1 MNKGSNTKKVGA
13 VLATA
18 FMAFVGILTETSLNV
33 TFPTLMKQFRV
44 SLDTI
49 QWTTTAY
56 LLMIAIIMVSSSY
69 QNTRFT
75 AKQLFSTACITFI
88 VGSLLSAFATNFPV
102 MLLGRLISACG
113 AGLSTPLMFNLIVEI
128 MPRKKWGFY
137 MGIASL
143 VIAMAPTLG
152 PAFGGAVTYYLSWNW
167 IFIIASIFAV
177 VVFIYG
183 IFNVGKYHEVRKEKL
198 DWTSYLFLSLALVS
212 LVVGLNQISQGL
224 NDIWFWILIVLT
236 VIFMSL
242 FVYFSK
248 KSDKKLIDL
257 TVFKQKAYVYGVIA
271 YFLLQFINIGVSF
284 VLPNYAQI
292 VGHQTSLIGGLILL
306 PGSIVAGLLNPY
318 FGNLYDRISAKITL
332 YVGATIVITG
342 CLLFSIFGNNLSVW
356 MIIFIYLIVQLG
368 HRMSFSNTM
377 AEALKI
383 QPDKLHSDAT
393 AVCETSQQL
402 AGSLGTTILAAIMAI
417 SQNQGGASYAVLT
430 ARGSQWAFCFTFVLG
445 IIILICDWRMLNLET
460 KK

>member
-1 MNKGSNTKKVGA
+1 MNKESNTKKVGA

-33 TFPTLMKQFRV
+33 TFPTLMKQFGV

-69 QNTRFT
+69 QNMRFT

-152 PAFGGAVTYYLSWNW
+152 PAFGGAITYYLSWNW

-177 VVFIYG
+177 IVFIYG

-198 DWTSYLFLSLALVS
+198 DWTSYLFLSLALIS
-212 LVVGLNQISQGL
+212 LVVSLNQISQGL
-224 NDIWFWILIVLT
+224 DNIWFWILIVLT
-236 VIFMSL
+236 VVFIAL

-257 TVFKQKAYVYGVIA
+257 AVFKQKAYVYGVIA

-318 FGNLYDRISAKITL
+318 FGNLYDHVGAKITL
-332 YVGATIVITG
+332 YVGAAIVIIG
-342 CLLFSIFGNNLSVW
+342 CLLFSVFGDNLNIW
-356 MIIFIYLIVQLG
+356 MIIFIYLIIQLG

-417 SQNQGGASYAVLT
+417 SQNQGGASYAALT

-460 KK
+460 RK